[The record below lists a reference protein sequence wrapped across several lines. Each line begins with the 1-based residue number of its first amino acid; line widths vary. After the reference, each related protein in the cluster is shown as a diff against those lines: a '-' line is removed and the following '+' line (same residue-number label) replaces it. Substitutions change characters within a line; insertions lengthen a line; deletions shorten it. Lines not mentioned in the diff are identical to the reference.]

1 MTKVIKIIVG
11 QFVISDL
18 VLRFR
23 GELNWK
29 TPRKIIRVQNILGYY
44 LPCDSGLL
52 ASFCGSTESRLPDK
66 RMTDRLAKGAE
77 EHRVFGEKK
86 LLS

>member
-1 MTKVIKIIVG
+1 MTKVIEIIVG

-18 VLRFR
+18 VLLFR
-23 GELNWK
+23 GELDWK
-29 TPRKIIRVQNILGYY
+29 TPRNIIRVQNILGYY
-44 LPCDSGLL
+44 LPRDSGPL

-66 RMTDRLAKGAE
+66 RITRLAKDGE

>member
-1 MTKVIKIIVG
+1 VT
-11 QFVISDL
+11 SDL
-18 VLRFR
+18 ILLFR
-23 GELNWK
+23 GELDWK
-29 TPRKIIRVQNILGYY
+29 TLSNIIRVQNILGYY
-44 LPCDSGLL
+44 LLCDSWPS

-66 RMTDRLAKGAE
+66 RMTNRLAKDGE